1 MTTVSIDGRSPCGR
15 SEFPAALSCASCS
28 QLCISPE
35 CLLVLRSASDGTD
48 PCSCLTSYLGF
59 LSGTAGQ
66 QPHKF
71 SCASHTQHTDRFGAS
86 LAYRAR
92 RGCAFGTCEFPASVG
107 GVPCSDLL
115 SVSRDAQQMR
125 SAEISAEFLIVFHGR
140 AVLSPQETPS
150 PTPLSLLVSKSRA
163 SRVSSGHP
171 NSVSH
176 IQTSSVPS
184 SLESVGFLRRHARR
198 PQTARILVSSVSRWE
213 VFLLRMRTGFPAS

>member
-15 SEFPAALSCASCS
+15 SEFPAALSCAPRQSACWCS
-28 QLCISPE
+28 APHRTVQTHAVVSLHIT
-35 CLLVLRSASDGTD
+35 V
-48 PCSCLTSYLGF
+48 SCLAPPGSSRTSSRAL
-59 LSGTAGQ
+59 
-66 QPHKF
+66 
-71 SCASHTQHTDRFGAS
+71 HTQHTDRFGAS

-115 SVSRDAQQMR
+115 CVSRDAQQMR